1 MAGLKEL
8 VNAVGG
14 IEVNNNLTFSQDGYD
29 FTIGKISLDGETSTL
44 LFKNALRRPNGD
56 YGRQERQRKV
66 IEGIVQK
73 S

>member
-1 MAGLKEL
+1 M
-8 VNAVGG
+8 
-14 IEVNNNLTFSQDGYD
+14 NNNLTFLKTGMILRLVKFHWMVNKHSPIQECV
-29 FTIGKISLDGETSTL
+29 TKI
-44 LFKNALRRPNGD
+44 PNGD